1 MTKFFILAFMLVP
14 FPYDD
19 LMIVQEPTFT
29 DVNECETHVLENWNQ
44 LTQWL
49 EIEFEG
55 APIKSIICVDEEV
68 VKALNIGSQV

>member
-29 DVNECETHVLENWNQ
+29 DVNKCETHVLENWNQ